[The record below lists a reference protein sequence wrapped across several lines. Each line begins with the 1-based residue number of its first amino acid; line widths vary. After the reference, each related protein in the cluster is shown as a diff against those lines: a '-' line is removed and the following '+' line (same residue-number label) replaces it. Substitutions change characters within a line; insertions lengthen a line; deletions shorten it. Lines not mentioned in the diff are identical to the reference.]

1 VSTAFAWISART
13 SVEQPFRFCSPHSM
27 TSPNTPMLPRSF
39 VSALT
44 AILLPFGAFAADQ
57 GPALKPD
64 AALERL
70 KAGNARFASG
80 NLSHPHQS
88 PARRAKLAEGQRPF
102 AIILGCSDS
111 RTAPEV
117 VFDQGLGDL
126 FVVRSAGNVVD
137 DIALGSIEYAVE
149 HLGASLIVV
158 LGHESCGAVKATLDG
173 GKLPGHLP
181 AIAKAIRP
189 AVKAS
194 AKRPGNALDNAV
206 LENARLEAERVALS
220 KPILRKLVEE
230 GKVRVVAAR
239 YDLDT
244 GRVAFLS
251 R

>member
-1 VSTAFAWISART
+1 MHT
-13 SVEQPFRFCSPHSM
+13 
-27 TSPNTPMLPRSF
+27 RSII
-39 VSALT
+39 SALT
-44 AILLPFGAFAADQ
+44 AIALPLGAFAADQ
-57 GPALKPD
+57 APTGKPD
-64 AALERL
+64 AALARL
-70 KAGNARFASG
+70 KAGNTRFVSG
-80 NLSHPHQS
+80 NLAHPHQS
-88 PARRAKLAEGQRPF
+88 PGRRSELKDGQHPF

-137 DIALGSIEYAVE
+137 DVALGSIEYAAE

-158 LGHESCGAVKATLDG
+158 LGHENCGAVKATLDG

-194 AKRPGNALDNAV
+194 ANRPGDALDNAV
-206 LENARLEAERVALS
+206 LENARLEANRVAHS

-230 GKVRVVAAR
+230 GKVRVVPAR
-239 YDLDT
+239 YDLHT
-244 GRVAFLS
+244 GRVVFLS
-251 R
+251 K

>member
-1 VSTAFAWISART
+1 
-13 SVEQPFRFCSPHSM
+13 
-27 TSPNTPMLPRSF
+27 MLTRSF
-39 VSALT
+39 VSALA
-44 AILLPFGAFAADQ
+44 AILLPVGAFAADQ
-57 GPALKPD
+57 GPTLKPD
-64 AALERL
+64 AALARL
-70 KAGNARFASG
+70 KAGNARFVSG
-80 NLSHPHQS
+80 NLAHPHQS
-88 PARRAKLAEGQRPF
+88 LARRAKIKDGQRPF

-137 DIALGSIEYAVE
+137 DVGLGSIEYAAE

-158 LGHESCGAVKATLDG
+158 LGHENCGAVKATLDG

-194 AKRPGNALDNAV
+194 ANRPGDALDNAV
-206 LENARLEAERVALS
+206 LENARLEAHRVADS
-220 KPILRKLVEE
+220 KPILRKLVEQ

-239 YDLDT
+239 YDLHT
-244 GRVAFLS
+244 GRIVFLS
-251 R
+251 K